1 MLLFKQVGSN
11 DSALQNNTQQCVQ
24 KDLHIFR

>member
-24 KDLHIFR
+24 KDLHNFP

>member
-1 MLLFKQVGSN
+1 MLYFKQVGSN

-24 KDLHIFR
+24 KDLHSFP